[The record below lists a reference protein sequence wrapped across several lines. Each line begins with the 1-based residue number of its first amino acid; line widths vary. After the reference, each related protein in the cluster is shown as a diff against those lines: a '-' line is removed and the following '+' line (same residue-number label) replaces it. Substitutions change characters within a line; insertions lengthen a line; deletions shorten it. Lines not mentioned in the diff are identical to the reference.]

1 MNGLNIIGIDLGATN
16 VRGAIVSN
24 GKLSEI
30 VASPIQS
37 QGSEVDVLDDICGI
51 INTLL
56 SQQSAVAI
64 GIGVP
69 SMVDV
74 KEGIVYDVQNIP
86 SWKEV
91 HLKSFLEQK
100 YNLPVYVNNDANCFA
115 IGEYCYGKGQGYDS
129 MIGLTQG
136 TGLGAGVIVNKHLYS
151 GRNCGAGEFGLL
163 PYKDSVIDFY
173 AGGSFFTLTKGI
185 NGKEIYQQALN
196 NNAQALELYAEFG
209 RHVGYAVK
217 AVMYTYDPE
226 LIILGGSASKA
237 YSFFEKAMWAEINTL
252 AYPRA
257 VQNLRIKVSELEN
270 SGILGAA
277 ALYLDSVRL

>member
-1 MNGLNIIGIDLGATN
+1 MDGLNIIGIDLGATN
-16 VRGAIVSN
+16 VRGAIVNN
-24 GKLSEI
+24 GNLSEI
-30 VASPIQS
+30 IASPIQS
-37 QGSEVDVLDDICGI
+37 QGSERDVLDDICGI
-51 INTLL
+51 IDTLV
-56 SQQSAVAI
+56 SQQLAKAI

-91 HLKSFLEQK
+91 HLKHILEEK
-100 YNLPVYVNNDANCFA
+100 YNIPVYINNDANCFA
-115 IGEYCYGKGQGYDS
+115 IGEYYYGKGQGYDS

-136 TGLGAGVIVNKHLYS
+136 TGLGAGIIVNKHLYS

-163 PYKDSVIDFY
+163 PYMDSVLDFY

-185 NGKEIYQQALN
+185 NGKEVYQKALQ
-196 NNAQALELYAEFG
+196 NNAQALELYAEYG
-209 RHVGYAVK
+209 RHVGYAIK
-217 AVMYTYDPE
+217 AIMYTYDPE
-226 LIILGGSASKA
+226 LIVLGGSASKG
-237 YSFFEKAMWAEINTL
+237 YPFFEKTMWQEINTL

-257 VQNLRIKVSELEN
+257 VQNLRIEVSALEN

-277 ALYLDSVRL
+277 ALYLDSARV